1 MAKKTLNF
9 TTTPSKEAASD
20 KAIGMFSLTDCNVE
34 SKLKRLN
41 KLGPILH
48 SMFYQWIQVVSIHG
62 CFLHIFLKHDATGW
76 GDGRCFSCRTSSTNA
91 QRVD

>member
-48 SMFYQWIQVVSIHG
+48 AMVYQWIQVVSIHG
-62 CFLHIFLKHDATGW
+62 CFLHIFFEA
-76 GDGRCFSCRTSSTNA
+76 
-91 QRVD
+91 